1 MGVVHG
7 RAVAHDTQRNTGD
20 EVAADSRKRRMVWMD
35 LEMTGLDPDFCTII
49 EIATIVTDKDLNII
63 EQGPVLAIQ
72 TPEEVLDRMDE
83 WNTTHHGASGLLE
96 RVRESTIT
104 MAEAERQT
112 LDFLRQHVDE
122 RKAPLCG
129 NSIWQD
135 RRFLVPYMRE
145 LNEYFHYRNVDVSSI
160 KELMLRWYSNDY
172 LPPKKMTTH
181 RALDDIIES
190 IDELKFYRDHL
201 FVPSDLGDV
210 ED

>member
-1 MGVVHG
+1 
-7 RAVAHDTQRNTGD
+7 
-20 EVAADSRKRRMVWMD
+20 MVWMD

-49 EIATIVTDKDLNII
+49 EIATIVTDQDLNII
-63 EQGPVLAIQ
+63 AQGPVFAIHQ
-72 TPEEVLDRMDE
+72 PDEVLDRMDE
-83 WNTTHHGASGLLE
+83 WNTTHHGASGLTQ

-112 LDFLRQHVDE
+112 LEFLRQHVDE

-135 RRFLVPYMRE
+135 RRFLVAYMRE
-145 LNEYFHYRNVDVSSI
+145 LNEFFHYRNVDVSSI

-172 LPPKKMTTH
+172 LPPKKKTTH

-201 FVPSDLGDV
+201 FVPSDLDNG
-210 ED
+210 EGR

>member
-1 MGVVHG
+1 M
-7 RAVAHDTQRNTGD
+7 
-20 EVAADSRKRRMVWMD
+20 ADSRKKRMVWMD

-49 EIATIVTDKDLNII
+49 EIATIVTDQDLNII
-63 EQGPVLAIQ
+63 AQGPVFAIHQ
-72 TPEEVLDRMDE
+72 PDEVLDRMDE
-83 WNTTHHGASGLLE
+83 WNTTHHGASGLTQ

-112 LDFLRQHVDE
+112 LEFLRQHVDE

-135 RRFLVPYMRE
+135 RRFLVAYMRE
-145 LNEYFHYRNVDVSSI
+145 LNEFFHYRNVDVSSI

-172 LPPKKMTTH
+172 LPPKKKTTH

-201 FVPSDLGDV
+201 FVPSDLDNG
-210 ED
+210 EGR